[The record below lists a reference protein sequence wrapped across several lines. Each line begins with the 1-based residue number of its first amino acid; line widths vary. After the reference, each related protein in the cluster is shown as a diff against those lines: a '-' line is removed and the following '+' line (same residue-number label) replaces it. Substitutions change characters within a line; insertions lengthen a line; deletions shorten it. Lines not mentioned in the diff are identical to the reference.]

1 MIIEVEQRFKT
12 KKKELDRLLK
22 DSNFLG
28 EKTNHDV
35 YYDFPDYRLAKTRI
49 KLRVRNGGAYELK
62 VTLGSGASMEITNE
76 EEIKKYLRADS
87 DLKDFIDK
95 NLKVFME
102 YKTIRREYQKG
113 GFTITVDKCKFGEL
127 IYELVE
133 IEKITENKDKIKE
146 IKNQIIVFAM
156 KNGLDFTEV
165 DSKKDAYLK
174 SERPDVYN
182 EIHGK
187 KFKEIKTEFKMK

>member
-1 MIIEVEQRFKT
+1 MIIEVEQRFHTT
-12 KKKELDRLLK
+12 KRELDRLLK

-49 KLRVRNGGAYELK
+49 KLRIRNGACELK
-62 VTLGSGASMEITNE
+62 ISLGSGASEEITNE
-76 EEIKKYLRADS
+76 EEIKKYLKTDLN
-87 DLKDFIDK
+87 LKDFIDK

-102 YKTIRREYQKG
+102 YETIRKEYQKG
-113 GFTITVDKCKFGEL
+113 GFTITVDKCKFDKF

-133 IEKITENKDKIKE
+133 IEKITEDKDKIKE
-146 IKNQIIVFAM
+146 IKNQINIFAM

-174 SERPDVYN
+174 SEKPEVYD
-182 EIHGK
+182 EIHEK
-187 KFKEIKTEFKMK
+187 KVQEIKTEIKMK